1 MTIFTDGGSKK
12 MKTITYDEETEIL
25 QNFADNVNFYRKLN
39 KKRWT
44 EVVGGDSVAFKNGER
59 NPSLLTICK
68 IARRLDVPEDVL
80 MRDGTI
86 TLDIAYNVVADDLGV
101 SESNLRRMVDKLK
114 AFDEFC
120 EEWR

>member
-1 MTIFTDGGSKK
+1 

-25 QNFADNVNFYRKLN
+25 QSFADNVNFYRKLN
-39 KKRWT
+39 KKSWT
-44 EVVGGDSVAFKNGER
+44 DIVGGDSVAFKNGER

-68 IARRLDVPEDVL
+68 IARRLEVPEDVL

-101 SESNLRRMVDKLK
+101 SESELRKLVEK
-114 AFDEFC
+114 MKLANKFC
-120 EEWR
+120 REWRK

>member
-1 MTIFTDGGSKK
+1 

-25 QNFADNVNFYRKLN
+25 QSFADNVNFYRKLN
-39 KKRWT
+39 KKSWT
-44 EVVGGDSVAFKNGER
+44 DIVGGDSVAFKNGER

>member
-1 MTIFTDGGSKK
+1 
-12 MKTITYDEETEIL
+12 MKTITYDEEIEIL
-25 QNFADNVNFYRKLN
+25 QRFADNVNFYRKLN

-44 EVVGGDSVAFKNGER
+44 DVVGGDSVAFKKGER

-80 MRDGTI
+80 MRESTI

-114 AFDEFC
+114 AFDKFC
-120 EEWR
+120 EEWRE

>member
-1 MTIFTDGGSKK
+1 
-12 MKTITYDEETEIL
+12 MKTITYDEEIEIL
-25 QNFADNVNFYRKLN
+25 QSFADNVNFYRKLN
-39 KKRWT
+39 KKSWT
-44 EVVGGDSVAFKNGER
+44 DIVGGDSVAFKNGER

>member
-1 MTIFTDGGSKK
+1 

-25 QNFADNVNFYRKLN
+25 QSFADNVNFYRKLN

-44 EVVGGDSVAFKNGER
+44 DVVGGDSVAFKKGER

-80 MRDGTI
+80 MREGTI
-86 TLDIAYNVVADDLGV
+86 TLDIAYNVVANDLGV
-101 SESNLRRMVDKLK
+101 SESELRKMGKKMKLANK
-114 AFDEFC
+114 FC
-120 EEWR
+120 REWRK

>member
-1 MTIFTDGGSKK
+1 

-25 QNFADNVNFYRKLN
+25 QNFADNVDFFRKLN

-44 EVVGGDSVAFKNGER
+44 DIVGGDSVAFKNGER

-80 MRDGTI
+80 MREGTI

-101 SESNLRRMVDKLK
+101 SDSNLRRMVDKLK

-120 EEWR
+120 EDWRE

>member
-1 MTIFTDGGSKK
+1 

-25 QNFADNVNFYRKLN
+25 QSFADNVNFYRKLN

-44 EVVGGDSVAFKNGER
+44 DVVGGDSVAFKNGER

-68 IARRLDVPEDVL
+68 IARRLEVPEDVL
-80 MRDGTI
+80 MREGTI

-101 SESNLRRMVDKLK
+101 SESELRNLVEKLK
-114 AFDEFC
+114 LGNKFC
-120 EEWR
+120 RKWSE